1 MSHTGNKGPFKVPL
15 CFYFE
20 YKGILMICKA
30 AITNK
35 FEKVSPHQYE
45 KQLEA
50 LEEVLKVKLVFD
62 EVELFMEGEG
72 RYVLIGSVE
81 NLLPRVPGH
90 SAK

>member
-1 MSHTGNKGPFKVPL
+1 
-15 CFYFE
+15 
-20 YKGILMICKA
+20 MICKA

-62 EVELFMEGEG
+62 EV
-72 RYVLIGSVE
+72 
-81 NLLPRVPGH
+81 
-90 SAK
+90 